1 MIIEKQERGSI
12 TYACNGSN
20 MIVRWCDNAI
30 VSVAS
35 NCQLSNSSRLISRW
49 SRNQKKRVDVSMPH
63 MTDSYNRCMKGEDLL
78 DQFVA
83 KYYTCIR
90 RNGGGRF
97 SRGP

>member
-1 MIIEKQERGSI
+1 M

-49 SRNQKKRVDVSMPH
+49 SRKQKKRVDVPMPH
-63 MTDSYNRCMKGEDLL
+63 MTDSYNRSMRVDLF
-78 DQFVA
+78 DQFVV

-90 RNGGGRF
+90 RKDGGRF